1 MSDEPVEETLAWEAE
16 QGPRAAVAAAI
27 AAIGTLVGGIVSS
40 TALSDQPHVPLTT
53 SLQNAARPGAD
64 TRPSLR
70 TDQLEYLHDKAGTL
84 ILGGIVLAI
93 GYFAL
98 LPAIG
103 YLYRAAKARRPEL
116 PRATIILGLI
126 GPALLGVAAIVF
138 QIALTT
144 KAGDFAASSNHTRA
158 AVDDVT
164 KGGLLRGVQVLN
176 LPGTLCL
183 AFALV
188 LLSLNA
194 MRVGLLTRFMGV
206 LGIICAR
213 TRSSSSGCSRSP
225 CCSPAAGRRGC
236 RPRGRPAMPSP
247 GRRLRRSRSN
257 EPLRAAMRQLPK
269 PSPTNCQ
276 KSDRTVHI
284 RPRASASASA
294 VGRQRSVPG
303 YHRSH
308 THRNER
314 GSGWRLPESRP
325 RRVSTAIRLLG

>member
-70 TDQLEYLHDKAGTL
+70 TDQLEYLHGKAGTL

-206 LGIICAR
+206 LGIICGAALVLLPQNPIVVFWLLALAVLFAR
-213 TRSSSSGCSRSP
+213 RWPQGMP
-225 CCSPAAGRRGC
+225 PAWETGHAE
-236 RPRGRPAMPSP
+236 PWPSAA
-247 GRRLRRSRSN
+247 
-257 EPLRAAMRQLPK
+257 EVAEQRAAARGDA
-269 PSPTNCQ
+269 PT
-276 KSDRTVHI
+276 SEAEPDELSEVGPDGPH
-284 RPRASASASA
+284 PAS
-294 VGRQRSVPG
+294 RKRK
-303 YHRSH
+303 RK
-308 THRNER
+308 
-314 GSGWRLPESRP
+314 
-325 RRVSTAIRLLG
+325 RRR